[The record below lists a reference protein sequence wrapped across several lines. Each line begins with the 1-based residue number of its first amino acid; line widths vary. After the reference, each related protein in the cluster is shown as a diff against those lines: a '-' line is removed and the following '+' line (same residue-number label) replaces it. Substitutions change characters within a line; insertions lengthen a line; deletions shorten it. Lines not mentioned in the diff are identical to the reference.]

1 MPPPRPAPTG
11 SAQGRAEPELRAV
24 LEPIVS
30 AAGLELDALDV
41 RATGRRHTVRLVVD
55 SDHGAGLDAIARVS
69 RTASDELDLRED
81 LVGESYT
88 LEITSPGVDRPLT
101 APRHWRRA
109 ARRLVAVRP
118 HAGDAFVGRVGAA
131 GEESV
136 VLLVGGALREVRY
149 ADVAH
154 AAVEVEFAPPPE
166 EDLALLDGGTGA
178 APQDPSPHERQPHE
192 LRQHDLRQHDA
203 AEDPR

>member
-11 SAQGRAEPELRAV
+11 SAPGRAEPELRDV

-30 AAGLELDALDV
+30 AAGFELDALDV
-41 RATGRRHTVRLVVD
+41 RATGRRRTVRLVVD
-55 SDHGAGLDAIARVS
+55 SDDGVGLDDIARVS
-69 RTASDELDLRED
+69 RTASDELDRHED

-101 APRHWRRA
+101 VPRHWRRA
-109 ARRLVAVRP
+109 SRRLVAVRP
-118 HAGDAFVGRVGAA
+118 HAGDAFAGRVGAV

-154 AAVEVEFAPPPE
+154 AVVEVEFAPPPE
-166 EDLALLDGGTGA
+166 EDLALLDGGTA
-178 APQDPSPHERQPHE
+178 AEHDPHRQDPHR
-192 LRQHDLRQHDA
+192 HDPRQHDA

>member
-11 SAQGRAEPELRAV
+11 SAPGRAEPELRDV

-30 AAGLELDALDV
+30 AAGFELDALDV
-41 RATGRRHTVRLVVD
+41 RATGRRRTVRLVVD
-55 SDHGAGLDAIARVS
+55 SDDGVGLDDIARVS
-69 RTASDELDLRED
+69 RTASDELDRHED

-88 LEITSPGVDRPLT
+88 LEVTSPGVDRPLT
-101 APRHWRRA
+101 VPRHWRRA
-109 ARRLVAVRP
+109 SRRLVAVRP
-118 HAGDAFVGRVGAA
+118 HAGDAFAGRVGAV

-154 AAVEVEFAPPPE
+154 AVVEVEFAPPPE
-166 EDLALLDGGTGA
+166 EDLALLDGGIA
-178 APQDPSPHERQPHE
+178 AEHDPHRQDPHRQDPRPHNP
-192 LRQHDLRQHDA
+192 RQHDA